1 MLCFLIVK
9 KRIERRKV
17 MFCYHGS
24 KNSRSQNSFLA
35 ETAIALSKDG
45 RKEQATNAKKK
56 GDKKKHELKLY
67 FTFTQKWSSTKYML
81 IFCDKWKRLHEKR
94 VQSRQYPFQVYQHG
108 RRVVLLLLFLFLFC
122 SPCHYRRGRGQAEFP
137 RLT

>member
-1 MLCFLIVK
+1 
-9 KRIERRKV
+9 
-17 MFCYHGS
+17 MFPNS
-24 KNSRSQNSFLA
+24 QEKNR
-35 ETAIALSKDG
+35 
-45 RKEQATNAKKK
+45 KKK
-56 GDKKKHELKLY
+56 GHVLLPWQQKFQISKLFLGRDGHCVVKRWKERIGYKCKKEGRQKKHELKLY

-122 SPCHYRRGRGQAEFP
+122 SPCHHRRGRGQAEFP